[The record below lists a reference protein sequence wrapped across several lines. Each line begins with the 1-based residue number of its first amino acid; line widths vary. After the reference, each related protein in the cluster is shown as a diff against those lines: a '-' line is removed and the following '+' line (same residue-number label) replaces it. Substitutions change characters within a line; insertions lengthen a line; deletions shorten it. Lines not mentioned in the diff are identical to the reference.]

1 MPVRHRYNPRV
12 SEQSRRMRSMEQVP
26 RQRYPDEHAGEVSRR
41 MQNMVSTMVGNRD
54 PEKRAARR
62 IHRPSYI
69 HSRIGTTGD
78 EGIINASNASNDDNT
93 PSPDEPSIKRVILRQ
108 DSASDAP
115 ASCAGGGRWKWILAS
130 IISLLVVGL
139 IVYACTRRGKKS

>member
-1 MPVRHRYNPRV
+1 
-12 SEQSRRMRSMEQVP
+12 MEQVP

-54 PEKRAARR
+54 PAKRAARR
-62 IHRPSYI
+62 IHRPTYI
-69 HSRIGTTGD
+69 HSRIGTTG
-78 EGIINASNASNDDNT
+78 EEKKSENNASNDGT
-93 PSPDEPSIKRVILRQ
+93 QSPDEPSIKRVILRQ
-108 DSASDAP
+108 DSASEEP

-139 IVYACTRRGKKS
+139 IVYACTRCGKRS